1 MPKKTSDCR
10 STIAAQSH
18 GEAMPPLLSE
28 KRIAQLQ
35 GAVWAAQRKRMP
47 LRMFVMDRKDE
58 SRSNR

>member
-47 LRMFVMDRKDE
+47 PRRFVMDRKDE

>member
-1 MPKKTSDCR
+1 MPKKTSDC
-10 STIAAQSH
+10 TLAIADQFH

-35 GAVWAAQRKRMP
+35 RAVGSAQRKRMP
-47 LRMFVMDRKDE
+47 PRRFAMDRKGE

>member
-1 MPKKTSDCR
+1 MRKKTIDCTL
-10 STIAAQSH
+10 TIADQFH
-18 GEAMPPLLSE
+18 GAAMPPLLSE